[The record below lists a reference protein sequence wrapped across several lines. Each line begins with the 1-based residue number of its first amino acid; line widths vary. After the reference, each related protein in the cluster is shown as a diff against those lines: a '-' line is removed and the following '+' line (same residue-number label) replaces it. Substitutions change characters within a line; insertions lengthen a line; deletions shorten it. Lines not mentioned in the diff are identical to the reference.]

1 MMTVVSA
8 PDGALSGLGD
18 QGAIDRLRALRPSLT
33 PVAAR
38 IADTVLSAPAE
49 VVHMS
54 VTEVAERAGA
64 SEGSVIGLCRQLGL
78 RGFQH
83 LKIALARDLVRPVQ
97 TIGEDLETGDD
108 AATVARKV
116 FAAAAQAL
124 ADTLAVL
131 EPDALAR
138 AVALL
143 GDAARIEV
151 FGIGSAAPVAED
163 AHIRLLRIGLLSR
176 LSVDSHVMAI
186 AAAQAE
192 PRVAVLTI
200 SHSGSTIETVTAT
213 RLAREAGARTVVVTN
228 VGRSPITPFAEVVLA
243 TAARETR
250 YRTEAQTSRI
260 AQLAVVDA
268 LVSALALARGAG
280 AIASLRRTFDVLSLK
295 RY

>member
-1 MMTVVSA
+1 MVTPLRTVEPPLTPES
-8 PDGALSGLGD
+8 SGVVEL
-18 QGAIDRLRALRPSLT
+18 LRALRPALS

-38 IADTVLSAPAE
+38 IAEVLLSAPE
-49 VVHMS
+49 ETVHMS
-54 VTEVAERAGA
+54 VTEVAERADA

-97 TIGEDLETGDD
+97 AIQEDLDAGDD
-108 AATVARKV
+108 TATVVRKV
-116 FAAAAQAL
+116 FGAASQAL
-124 ADTLAVL
+124 SDTLAVL
-131 EPDALAR
+131 DPQ
-138 AVALL
+138 AVAQAVRLL
-143 GDAARIEV
+143 SAAARIEV

-163 AHIRLLRIGLLSR
+163 AHIRLLRIGLASR
-176 LSVDSHVMAI
+176 LSLDSHVMAI
-186 AAAQAE
+186 AAAQTGPE
-192 PRVAVLTI
+192 VAVLTI

-228 VGRSPITPFAEVVLA
+228 IGRSPITAFAEVVLH

-260 AQLAVVDA
+260 AQLATVDA
-268 LVSALALARGAG
+268 LVAALALARGEA
-280 AIASLRRTFDVLSLK
+280 AIAALRRTFDVLSLK

>member
-1 MMTVVSA
+1 MVTPLRTVEPSLTVET
-8 PDGALSGLGD
+8 SGTVE
-18 QGAIDRLRALRPSLT
+18 RLRALRPTLS

-38 IADTVLSAPAE
+38 IAEVLLSAPE
-49 VVHMS
+49 ETVHMS
-54 VTEVAERAGA
+54 VTEVAERAEA

-97 TIGEDLETGDD
+97 SIQEDLDAGDD
-108 AATVARKV
+108 VATVMRKV
-116 FAAAAQAL
+116 FGAAAQAL
-124 ADTLAVL
+124 SDTLAVL
-131 EPDALAR
+131 DPR
-138 AVALL
+138 AIAQAVGLL
-143 GDAARIEV
+143 SAAARIEV

-163 AHIRLLRIGLLSR
+163 AHIRLLRIGLASR
-176 LSVDSHVMAI
+176 LSLDSHVMAI
-186 AAAQAE
+186 AAAQTGPE
-192 PRVAVLTI
+192 VAVLTI
-200 SHSGSTIETVTAT
+200 SHSGSTLETVTAT

-228 VGRSPITPFAEVVLA
+228 VGRSPITAFAEVVLH

-268 LVSALALARGAG
+268 LVAALALARGEA
-280 AIASLRRTFDVLSLK
+280 ALAALRRTFDVLSLK

>member
-1 MMTVVSA
+1 MVTVVPA
-8 PDGALSGLGD
+8 PDGAPAALGD
-18 QGAIDRLRALRPSLT
+18 QGAIERLRALRPSLT

-38 IADTVLSAPAE
+38 IADTLLAAPAE

-54 VTEVAERAGA
+54 VTEVAERAAA

-97 TIGEDLETGDD
+97 TIGEDLEAGDD

-131 EPDALAR
+131 DADALAR

-163 AHIRLLRIGLLSR
+163 AHIRLLRIGLQSR

-186 AAAQAE
+186 AAAQAGPE
-192 PRVAVLTI
+192 VAVLTI
-200 SHSGSTIETVTAT
+200 SHSGSTIETVAAT

-228 VGRSPITPFAEVVLA
+228 VGRSPITPFAEIVLA

-268 LVSALALARGAG
+268 LVSALALARGPG
-280 AIASLRRTFDVLSLK
+280 AIASLRRTFDVLSMK

>member
-1 MMTVVSA
+1 MTTAVSA
-8 PDGALSGLGD
+8 PDRASQALSD
-18 QGAIDRLRALRPSLT
+18 QGAIERLRALRPALT

-38 IADTVLSAPAE
+38 IADTLLSAPAE

-97 TIGEDLETGDD
+97 TIGEDLEAGDD

-131 EPDALAR
+131 DAAALSR

-143 GDAARIEV
+143 GEAQRIEV

-163 AHIRLLRIGLLSR
+163 AHIRLLRIGLQSR

-186 AAAQAE
+186 AAAQAD

-213 RLAREAGARTVVVTN
+213 RLARESGARTIVVTN

-268 LVSALALARGAG
+268 LVSALALARGAE

-295 RY
+295 RF

>member
-1 MMTVVSA
+1 MPLRTVEPSLTVES
-8 PDGALSGLGD
+8 SGT
-18 QGAIDRLRALRPSLT
+18 IERLRALRPALS

-38 IADTVLSAPAE
+38 IAEVLLSAPE
-49 VVHMS
+49 ETVHMS
-54 VTEVAERAGA
+54 VTEVAERAEA

-97 TIGEDLETGDD
+97 SIQEDLDADD
-108 AATVARKV
+108 DTATVVRKV
-116 FAAAAQAL
+116 FGAAVQAL
-124 ADTLAVL
+124 SDTLAVL
-131 EPDALAR
+131 DPGAIAQ
-138 AVALL
+138 AVGLL
-143 GDAARIEV
+143 SAAARIEV

-163 AHIRLLRIGLLSR
+163 AHIRLLRIGLASR
-176 LSVDSHVMAI
+176 LSLDSHVMAI
-186 AAAQAE
+186 AAAQTGPE
-192 PRVAVLTI
+192 VAVLTI
-200 SHSGSTIETVTAT
+200 SHSGSTLETVTAT

-228 VGRSPITPFAEVVLA
+228 VGRSPITAFAEVVLH

-268 LVSALALARGAG
+268 LVAALALARGEA
-280 AIASLRRTFDVLSLK
+280 ALAALRRTFDVLSLK

>member
-1 MMTVVSA
+1 MVTPLRTVEPSLTA
-8 PDGALSGLGD
+8 ESSGTVE
-18 QGAIDRLRALRPSLT
+18 RLRALRPALS

-38 IADTVLSAPAE
+38 IAELLLSAPE
-49 VVHMS
+49 EIVHMS

-97 TIGEDLETGDD
+97 AIQEDLDAGDD
-108 AATVARKV
+108 TATVVRKV
-116 FAAAAQAL
+116 FGAAAQAL
-124 ADTLAVL
+124 SDTLAVL
-131 EPDALAR
+131 DPR
-138 AVALL
+138 AIAQAVGLL
-143 GDAARIEV
+143 SAAARIEV

-163 AHIRLLRIGLLSR
+163 AHIRLLRIGLASR
-176 LSVDSHVMAI
+176 LSLDSHVMAI
-186 AAAQAE
+186 AAAQTGPE
-192 PRVAVLTI
+192 VAVLTI
-200 SHSGSTIETVTAT
+200 SHSGSTLETVTAT

-228 VGRSPITPFAEVVLA
+228 IGRSPITAFAEVVLH

-268 LVSALALARGAG
+268 LVAALALARGEA
-280 AIASLRRTFDVLSLK
+280 ALAALRRTFDVLSLK

>member
-1 MMTVVSA
+1 MVTPLRTVEPSLTA
-8 PDGALSGLGD
+8 ESSGTVE
-18 QGAIDRLRALRPSLT
+18 RLRALRPALS

-38 IADTVLSAPAE
+38 IAEVLLSAPE
-49 VVHMS
+49 EIVHMS

-97 TIGEDLETGDD
+97 AIQEDLDAGDD
-108 AATVARKV
+108 TATVVRKV
-116 FAAAAQAL
+116 FGAAAQAL
-124 ADTLAVL
+124 SDTLAVL
-131 EPDALAR
+131 DPR
-138 AVALL
+138 AIAQAVGLL
-143 GDAARIEV
+143 SAAARIEV

-163 AHIRLLRIGLLSR
+163 AHIRLLRIGLASR
-176 LSVDSHVMAI
+176 LSLDSHVMAI
-186 AAAQAE
+186 AAAQTGPE
-192 PRVAVLTI
+192 VAVLTI
-200 SHSGSTIETVTAT
+200 SHSGSTLETVTAT

-228 VGRSPITPFAEVVLA
+228 VGRSPITAFAEVVLH

-268 LVSALALARGAG
+268 LVAALALARGEA
-280 AIASLRRTFDVLSLK
+280 ALAALRRTFDVLSLK